1 MFMVPNLSVDD
12 DTNDDIL
19 IEMVDQIFIQYD
31 KDNSGQLDRYESYRL
46 INDVLSQRGQGTA
59 SRYVFNRIFE
69 EFDVNGDKVLS
80 RAEIFRFVKS
90 ILGDNTDEIV
100 KQTVYKIW
108 KEFDT
113 DRSGKLNKK
122 ETLRFLNA
130 FLASQGMSSTTVM

>member
-1 MFMVPNLSVDD
+1 M
-12 DTNDDIL
+12 
-19 IEMVDQIFIQYD
+19 
-31 KDNSGQLDRYESYRL
+31 
-46 INDVLSQRGQGTA
+46 
-59 SRYVFNRIFE
+59 
-69 EFDVNGDKVLS
+69 S

-100 KQTVYKIW
+100 KQTVHKIW

-130 FLASQGMSSTTVM
+130 FLASQGMRSTTVV

>member
-1 MFMVPNLSVDD
+1 M
-12 DTNDDIL
+12 
-19 IEMVDQIFIQYD
+19 
-31 KDNSGQLDRYESYRL
+31 
-46 INDVLSQRGQGTA
+46 
-59 SRYVFNRIFE
+59 
-69 EFDVNGDKVLS
+69 S

-100 KQTVYKIW
+100 KQTVHKIW

-130 FLASQGMSSTTVM
+130 FLAS